1 MFKKTNSLPDFDS
14 FEQQKRLY
22 NKQLNYNK
30 KQLHKINN
38 SLLEA
43 LDLPKDPKYRTEERS
58 FLRYF
63 DITHF
68 GMNDDKNIREL
79 WFASE
84 ERYNFM
90 ELCLDSFIN
99 SLDKTKSNSDTS
111 D

>member
-14 FEQQKRLY
+14 FDKHKILY

-38 SLLEA
+38 SLLET
-43 LDLPKDPKYRTEERS
+43 LDLPKDPKYRSEERS

-90 ELCLDSFIN
+90 ELCLDSFIT
-99 SLDKTKSNSDTS
+99 SLGKNKLVSDASN
-111 D
+111 